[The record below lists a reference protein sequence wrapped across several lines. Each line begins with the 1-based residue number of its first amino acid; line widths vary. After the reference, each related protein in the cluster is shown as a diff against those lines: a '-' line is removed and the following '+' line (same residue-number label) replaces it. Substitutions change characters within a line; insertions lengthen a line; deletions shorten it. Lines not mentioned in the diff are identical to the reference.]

1 MKNIKASSDE
11 FIKIFTSREQK
22 LILNKISSKM
32 NRAAKCFE
40 SKRYGVEYENCSNKN
55 IF

>member
-22 LILNKISSKM
+22 LILNKKFPPKWIEQPSAL
-32 NRAAKCFE
+32 RAKDMA
-40 SKRYGVEYENCSNKN
+40 
-55 IF
+55 